1 MRWQIT
7 VRHFLGNLTYLK
19 YKRKIQLRKEI
30 KKMKHIKKIL
40 IPAAIVGGITIVIA
54 KLCKK
59 DSADHIDLTLNDD
72 DINEIEK
79 EMVKEKK
86 IKCPHKTFEPKKK
99 RSWSADDSEI
109 WDFGDLK

>member
-7 VRHFLGNLTYLK
+7 VRHFLGNLAYLK

-40 IPAAIVGGITIVIA
+40 ISAAIVGGITIVIA

-59 DSADHIDLTLNDD
+59 DSSDHIDLTLNND
-72 DINEIEK
+72 DIDEIEK
-79 EMVKEKK
+79 EMEEDIEVMPE
-86 IKCPHKTFEPKKK
+86 ISEENET
-99 RSWSADDSEI
+99 EI
-109 WDFGDLK
+109 WDFGNL